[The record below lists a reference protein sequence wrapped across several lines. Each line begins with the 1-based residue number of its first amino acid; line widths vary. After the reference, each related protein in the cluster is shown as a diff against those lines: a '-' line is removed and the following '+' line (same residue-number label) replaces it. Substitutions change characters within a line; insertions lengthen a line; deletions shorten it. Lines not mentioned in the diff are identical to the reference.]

1 MTITRRRLSAALA
14 LVLTTST
21 SAAADSLGDDYRRAT
36 PGQRLAYMELVIK
49 ETRFKSQPPER
60 VRALAAYGRKC
71 ADDWDPRLEP
81 DFAAH
86 VGACIVLANRQVPQ

>member
-1 MTITRRRLSAALA
+1 MPCASAF
-14 LVLTTST
+14 
-21 SAAADSLGDDYRRAT
+21 ADPLGDDYRRAS

-81 DFAAH
+81 DFASH